1 MGGGCIDTGCASR
14 TLGRILGRGMK
25 SRKRGGFGAACA
37 MVVIFL
43 AVSQSTRA
51 SEPPA
56 PGAQQPVEA
65 AEWVRQGMAAVAEGR
80 EAEARARFQRLA
92 AEYPL
97 MADYA
102 EYWLAQSLLREQ
114 RHEAAAN
121 VLARARGAHPESR
134 LAFAFAVQE
143 GDLKAA
149 LGDED
154 GARVAWRAASGSLP
168 RGSSQR
174 APLWLAV
181 ADSFARAKDREAAHR
196 AYRDTWSVYPLE
208 PEGERAAEWLAVA
221 AAQGVPVR
229 AMNYLLFGML
239 ILALVTSLQAVGC
252 VLSVGLLVAPAAT
265 LSLLTNRTSL
275 LFWGGGLVGA
285 LGSVFALLLAY
296 WTDIPAGPAIVIVLG
311 TLFLLAFLL
320 SPKYGLLPRIR
331 TS

>member
-1 MGGGCIDTGCASR
+1 MLDPFHDPFFQRALLAGLLIGFTNGFFSGFVVVRRTALSVSALSHTMLPGIALGILITGTLTQVNAFIGALTAALFVGLGSVVVSR
-14 TLGRILGRGMK
+14 TSRVAQGTALAILY
-25 SRKRGGFGAACA
+25 
-37 MVVIFL
+37 
-43 AVSQSTRA
+43 TT
-51 SEPPA
+51 
-56 PGAQQPVEA
+56 
-65 AEWVRQGMAAVAEGR
+65 
-80 EAEARARFQRLA
+80 
-92 AEYPL
+92 
-97 MADYA
+97 
-102 EYWLAQSLLREQ
+102 
-114 RHEAAAN
+114 
-121 VLARARGAHPESR
+121 
-134 LAFAFAVQE
+134 AFALGVAVLTYLHNY
-143 GDLKAA
+143 GDLEHW
-149 LGDED
+149 LFGDI
-154 GARVAWRAASGSLP
+154 RLV
-168 RGSSQR
+168 SSSD
-174 APLWLAV
+174 LWLAFGIG
-181 ADSFARAKDREAAHR
+181 SIILLGSNIFFR
-196 AYRDTWSVYPLE
+196 PLLLTLFE
-208 PEGERAAEWLAVA
+208 PDVA

>member
-1 MGGGCIDTGCASR
+1 VLDPFHDPFFQRALLAGLLIGFTNGFFSGFVVVRRTALSVSALSPTLLPGIALGILITGTLTQVNAFIGALTAALFVGLGSVVVSR
-14 TLGRILGRGMK
+14 TSRVAQGTALAILY
-25 SRKRGGFGAACA
+25 
-37 MVVIFL
+37 
-43 AVSQSTRA
+43 TT
-51 SEPPA
+51 
-56 PGAQQPVEA
+56 
-65 AEWVRQGMAAVAEGR
+65 
-80 EAEARARFQRLA
+80 
-92 AEYPL
+92 
-97 MADYA
+97 
-102 EYWLAQSLLREQ
+102 
-114 RHEAAAN
+114 
-121 VLARARGAHPESR
+121 
-134 LAFAFAVQE
+134 AFALGVAVLKYLHNY
-143 GDLKAA
+143 GDLEHW
-149 LGDED
+149 LFGDI
-154 GARVAWRAASGSLP
+154 RLV
-168 RGSSQR
+168 SSSD
-174 APLWLAV
+174 LWLAFNIG
-181 ADSFARAKDREAAHR
+181 SIILLGSNIFFR
-196 AYRDTWSVYPLE
+196 PLLLTLFE
-208 PEGERAAEWLAVA
+208 PDVA

>member
-1 MGGGCIDTGCASR
+1 MLDPFHDPFFQRALLAGLLIGFTNGFFSGFVVVRRTALSVSALSHTMLPGIALGILITGTLTQVNAFIGALTAALFVGLGSVVVSR
-14 TLGRILGRGMK
+14 TSRVAQGTALAILY
-25 SRKRGGFGAACA
+25 
-37 MVVIFL
+37 
-43 AVSQSTRA
+43 TT
-51 SEPPA
+51 
-56 PGAQQPVEA
+56 
-65 AEWVRQGMAAVAEGR
+65 
-80 EAEARARFQRLA
+80 
-92 AEYPL
+92 
-97 MADYA
+97 
-102 EYWLAQSLLREQ
+102 
-114 RHEAAAN
+114 
-121 VLARARGAHPESR
+121 
-134 LAFAFAVQE
+134 AFALGVAILKYLHNY
-143 GDLKAA
+143 GDLEHW
-149 LGDED
+149 LFGDI
-154 GARVAWRAASGSLP
+154 RLV
-168 RGSSQR
+168 SSSD
-174 APLWLAV
+174 LWLAFGIG
-181 ADSFARAKDREAAHR
+181 SIILLGSNIFFR
-196 AYRDTWSVYPLE
+196 PLLLTLFE
-208 PEGERAAEWLAVA
+208 PDVA